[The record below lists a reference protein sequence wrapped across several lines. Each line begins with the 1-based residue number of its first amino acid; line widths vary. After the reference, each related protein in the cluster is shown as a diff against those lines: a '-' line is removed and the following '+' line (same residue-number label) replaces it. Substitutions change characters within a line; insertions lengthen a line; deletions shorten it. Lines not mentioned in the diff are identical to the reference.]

1 MLFPT
6 DNLIWVMPT
15 EGLSVYGV
23 TRMRFFIL
31 KGTNIMNIT
40 PRQMLLY
47 AVSDRAWSR
56 DDEEFI
62 AQVRQAV
69 MSGVTIFQLREKQA
83 DYEQFKKIALK
94 IKPICKEYGVPLII
108 NDNVKVWYQER
119 YAIAKLIAP
128 SIFKKYEEGNISAI
142 KEYLKST
149 QEGNLK
155 NALLA
160 IGIENNKDGIEI
172 LFKNLQEEEML
183 SREQK
188 EKMEK

>member
-62 AQVRQAV
+62 DQVVRA
-69 MSGVTIFQLREKQA
+69 MKDYKGSGSPVCFMTEDLLTECLL
-83 DYEQFKKIALK
+83 LK
-94 IKPICKEYGVPLII
+94 DV
-108 NDNVKVWYQER
+108 
-119 YAIAKLIAP
+119 
-128 SIFKKYEEGNISAI
+128 
-142 KEYLKST
+142 
-149 QEGNLK
+149 
-155 NALLA
+155 
-160 IGIENNKDGIEI
+160 NKRRIYKCEV
-172 LFKNLQEEEML
+172 
-183 SREQK
+183 
-188 EKMEK
+188 

>member
-56 DDEEFI
+56 DEDEFI

-69 MSGVTIFQLREKQA
+69 ISGVTIFQLREKGFLFNNAYINASKQKRETM
-83 DYEQFKKIALK
+83 DKKPYYKQSGIVFLMIGIIFLIDAAEMIFEIGWLFYLVIVIAV
-94 IKPICKEYGVPLII
+94 IAIV
-108 NDNVKVWYQER
+108 
-119 YAIAKLIAP
+119 YAIISSVVIEK
-128 SIFKKYEEGNISAI
+128 SKK
-142 KEYLKST
+142 
-149 QEGNLK
+149 
-155 NALLA
+155 
-160 IGIENNKDGIEI
+160 
-172 LFKNLQEEEML
+172 
-183 SREQK
+183 
-188 EKMEK
+188 